1 LYRVYGDRDLLAEFW
16 PAMVRWVDYAATRA
30 RTLRYAARAEARP
43 DPAPHEEYLWDGGFH
58 WGEWLEPGGIDEP
71 FWAVDQGHVGTA
83 FLHHSARLL
92 ARIGRLLGHAD
103 EAARFE
109 ALATNALHA
118 WRAEYV
124 AADGRLAPDTQAA
137 HVRALAFGL
146 VPDELRARTATR
158 LVELIRAADTHLGT
172 GFLATPYLLPVLADT
187 GHLDVAYE
195 LLHRDTPPSWLTMVE
210 RGATTVWEEWE
221 GIADD
226 GSAHASLNH
235 YSKGAV
241 ISFLHSRVAGIQL
254 IDEYPAYRR
263 FRVAPEPGG
272 GITWAEAIHDAP
284 YGRIE
289 SSWRVEPGRFRL
301 TTTVPA
307 GTTAEILLPDGTPHE
322 QSPGTVTHECA
333 WP

>member
-1 LYRVYGDRDLLAEFW
+1 
-16 PAMVRWVDYAATRA
+16 M
-30 RTLRYAARAEARP
+30 
-43 DPAPHEEYLWDGGFH
+43 
-58 WGEWLEPGGIDEP
+58 
-71 FWAVDQGHVGTA
+71 
-83 FLHHSARLL
+83 
-92 ARIGRLLGHAD
+92 
-103 EAARFE
+103 
-109 ALATNALHA
+109 
-118 WRAEYV
+118 
-124 AADGRLAPDTQAA
+124 
-137 HVRALAFGL
+137 
-146 VPDELRARTATR
+146 PDELRARTAAR

-254 IDEYPAYRR
+254 LDESPAYRR
-263 FRVAPEPGG
+263 FRVAPAPGG

-284 YGRIE
+284 VREDRIVVARRAW
-289 SSWRVEPGRFRL
+289 S
-301 TTTVPA
+301 VPA
-307 GTTAEILLPDGTPHE
+307 DDDGPGGNDRGDPPPRRDPTRAITGHRGARMRLALIVNLMIAGFLHSRSRKRGARRSSTLALREYRRGDGASWASAELHP
-322 QSPGTVTHECA
+322 
-333 WP
+333 